1 MYKVMIV
8 EDEKIERDHL
18 VRVIESLKLPFHKVL
33 TATNGEEGLT
43 IFDQFHPEIIIA
55 DINMPIMDGLRMI
68 ELVKQRNPE
77 TVCFILSSYN
87 YFTYAQKALRLGVI
101 DFILKPSDRNAI
113 HDCLIKALEQLK
125 LRKNQREQEKK
136 LMAKMNDLND
146 EIIKNCFY
154 SVMTYKDELQIQENL
169 HLLGIKA
176 VSGVCFY
183 IECGDEKQMYE
194 IVRIIT
200 DCGYD
205 PIYHMLDQHI
215 VLFVLSN
222 HVMDHQEVHM
232 LQAVI
237 EETLVNGVCA
247 VGNIVDELYEL
258 IHSYEIAKQHAQN
271 GGVKRQVLLNDED
284 LHKLAVRF
292 LDLIEI
298 DDRQGIETS
307 LFALF
312 RQNDIVLM
320 QKQLYQMLNE
330 TFQELTKRYD
340 IDAEIDFL
348 THEEYQNIQ
357 DSKQLEM
364 VLMEICVMIQKILK
378 NVQYT
383 KNQYNYKK
391 ACAFIEANYL
401 KPITLLTVADAL
413 HISPSYLS
421 RLISKNGNDSFSDM
435 VNALRIKEAKKQIKQ
450 GIAFKE
456 VAHNVGFTSQSYFT
470 KIFRK
475 IVGMAPGEYKNLF

>member
-1 MYKVMIV
+1 MIV

-18 VRVIESLKLPFHKVL
+18 VHVIESLKLPLQSIL
-33 TATNGEEGLT
+33 TATNGEEGLST
-43 IFDQFHPEIIIA
+43 FDKYQPDIIIA
-55 DINMPIMDGLRMI
+55 DINMPIMDGLHMI
-68 ELVKQRNPE
+68 ELIKQRSPD

-101 DFILKPSDRNAI
+101 DFILKPSDRKAI
-113 HDCLIKALEQLK
+113 NDCLVKALEQLK
-125 LRKNQREQEKK
+125 LRENQKEQEKK

-154 SVMTYKDELQIQENL
+154 SIMTYKDELQIQESLN
-169 HLLGIKA
+169 LLGIKA
-176 VSGVCFY
+176 VCGVCFY
-183 IECGDEKQMYE
+183 IMNSDKKQMNE
-194 IVRIIT
+194 TVRIIT

-205 PIYHMLDQHI
+205 PIYHMLDQSI

-222 HVMDHQEVHM
+222 HIMDEREIKK
-232 LQAVI
+232 LQSVI
-237 EETLVNGVCA
+237 EEVLVKCECS
-247 VGNIVDELYEL
+247 VGKRADELYEL
-258 IHSYEIAKQHAQN
+258 IHSYEDARQRAQTEAI
-271 GGVKRQVLLNDED
+271 KEQDIMKDED
-284 LHKLAVRF
+284 LHRLAVRF

-298 DDRQGIETS
+298 DDKQGIDTS
-307 LFALF
+307 LYPFL
-312 RQNDIVLM
+312 RHSDDPR
-320 QKQLYQMLNE
+320 
-330 TFQELTKRYD
+330 FQTQFSIMIEHTLAELKKRYD
-340 IDAEIDFL
+340 VEIEADFL
-348 THEEYQNIQ
+348 KQGDYQNIQ
-357 DSKQLEM
+357 DPKQLEM
-364 VLMEICVMIQKILK
+364 VLMEVCIMIQKVLR

-391 ACAFIEANYL
+391 ACTFIEANYL
-401 KPITLLTVADAL
+401 KPITLLTVAEAL

-421 RLISKNGNDSFSDM
+421 RLISKNGNDSFTDM

-475 IVGMAPGEYKNLF
+475 IVGIAPSEYKNLF